1 MAKYIYPAIF
11 SREGSFYNIRFP
23 DIENCYT
30 QGESLQDA
38 YEMASDV
45 LCLTL
50 YNLEEENAPIPQA
63 SDIAA
68 CKTEKMNFRRL
79 SPATHWSTDN
89 IMTAKQSKR
98 RLQSPL
104 G

>member
-38 YEMASDV
+38 YEGIRCAMPDLV
-45 LCLTL
+45 
-50 YNLEEENAPIPQA
+50 
-63 SDIAA
+63 
-68 CKTEKMNFRRL
+68 
-79 SPATHWSTDN
+79 
-89 IMTAKQSKR
+89 
-98 RLQSPL
+98 
-104 G
+104 

>member
-68 CKTEKMNFRRL
+68 CKNG
-79 SPATHWSTDN
+79 
-89 IMTAKQSKR
+89 KR
-98 RLQSPL
+98 
-104 G
+104 

>member
-11 SREGSFYNIRFP
+11 AKEGAFYNVRFP
-23 DIENCYT
+23 DLERCYT

-45 LCLTL
+45 LD
-50 YNLEEENAPIPQA
+50 AVSP
-63 SDIAA
+63 
-68 CKTEKMNFRRL
+68 RRGRGKH
-79 SPATHWSTDN
+79 SP
-89 IMTAKQSKR
+89 
-98 RLQSPL
+98 RLGTVCIQN